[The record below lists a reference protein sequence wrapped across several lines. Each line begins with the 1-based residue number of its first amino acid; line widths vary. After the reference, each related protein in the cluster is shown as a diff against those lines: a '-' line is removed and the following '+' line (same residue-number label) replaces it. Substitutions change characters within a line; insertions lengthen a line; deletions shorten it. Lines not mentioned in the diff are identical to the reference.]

1 MKLLPLY
8 LKTLLCLALLPVYF
22 NQCQVTS
29 ILSLIM
35 CVYKQHGLLAQWK
48 TFLPFVFLA
57 HFISA
62 LCNGQKLKESVFFI
76 LQYFTFNLII
86 TFSFPQKKERQR
98 VWGVKRSRFP
108 RFVSRNCFKRQQEQ
122 FFFYL
127 KVITCECKQE
137 QATQQVQ

>member
-8 LKTLLCLALLPVYF
+8 LQTLLCLALLPVYF
-22 NQCQVTS
+22 NQCVCIS
-29 ILSLIM
+29 SMNYLHSG
-35 CVYKQHGLLAQWK
+35 KP
-48 TFLPFVFLA
+48 FLPFVFLA

-76 LQYFTFNLII
+76 LQYFTFNVII

-98 VWGVKRSRFP
+98 VWGVKRGRFP

-127 KVITCECKQE
+127 EVITCECKQNS
-137 QATQQVQ
+137 TQSRNKQHSRFSEWR